1 MQVLLLTLAKF
12 NKSSNGH
19 CIGPF
24 GNTPVSATVEKEPEQ
39 IGNPATRNHNEF

>member
-19 CIGPF
+19 CIGLF

-39 IGNPATRNHNEF
+39 IEKHATRNHNEF